1 MSELTDGQWLQ
12 GKIHDKP
19 PYIPAK
25 GEVQQKTCM
34 NFVPTA
40 QWQDWDWVPAADC
53 EFVNSDTPFNRD
65 LYCSLGFNKTVLFMG
80 DSISFDHFLSLTHL
94 MGVPQALPRAMRK
107 DALIESN
114 LCNGTSKLI
123 GKRDFLLHNFRDTME
138 QTDPDIIVLNR
149 GAHFEKDEM
158 LINFMNMTLLP
169 LIKDWLNKCTENKRQ
184 CHFVWRT
191 TIPGHPHCENFTQP
205 SNSLR
210 EMERLIFDN
219 PRYDWAHFQYQNLL
233 VQGLLQDSS
242 ISYDLMDAYYSH
254 ILRADWHQP
263 PNDCLHSVSSAV
275 FAS

>member
-1 MSELTDGQWLQ
+1 MISRRTLLRAMVAAILIIKMLTTNSNNEIEKGTSLATHNKNNQRLCTMSELADGQWVQ

-94 MGVPQALPRAMRK
+94 MGVPQALPGARHK

-123 GKRDFLLHNFRDTME
+123 GKRDFLLHN
-138 QTDPDIIVLNR
+138 LC
-149 GAHFEKDEM
+149 K
-158 LINFMNMTLLP
+158 
-169 LIKDWLNKCTENKRQ
+169 
-184 CHFVWRT
+184 
-191 TIPGHPHCENFTQP
+191 
-205 SNSLR
+205 
-210 EMERLIFDN
+210 
-219 PRYDWAHFQYQNLL
+219 
-233 VQGLLQDSS
+233 
-242 ISYDLMDAYYSH
+242 
-254 ILRADWHQP
+254 
-263 PNDCLHSVSSAV
+263 
-275 FAS
+275 